1 MFGCWILNICLCACN
16 FLLILLF
23 LATVEIF
30 SQFRDP
36 QWLPFFQNRNQN
48 CFDLCSVFSLVTCGL
63 GKPFWRNLRNPQGLL
78 EFEPLFHQPCVFRW
92 MIKEL
97 KISISGWAKR
107 VYRHVILR
115 KEGNEDPFTVLP
127 PKNDVKSRLLRH
139 KNIHEL
145 SMGSKAL
152 ILRQTAR
159 GTEGSEQSW
168 WFWLVRMGV
177 IQVWVPSWSDCSGL
191 TFGLRVAARKRY
203 ISSHRSID
211 SIGGKCPNMVTWCKQ
226 ISFLFVFTR
235 PSQFSPSDLVNS
247 LKRYSNLPYRTH
259 PVRVDFHL
267 QYLLV
272 SWDLITTFWI
282 GSNRYCRCFPTV
294 ESTFSQMES
303 YGIVWNLIFL

>member
-1 MFGCWILNICLCACN
+1 
-16 FLLILLF
+16 
-23 LATVEIF
+23 
-30 SQFRDP
+30 
-36 QWLPFFQNRNQN
+36 
-48 CFDLCSVFSLVTCGL
+48 
-63 GKPFWRNLRNPQGLL
+63 
-78 EFEPLFHQPCVFRW
+78 

-177 IQVWVPSWSDCSGL
+177 IQVWVPS
-191 TFGLRVAARKRY
+191 
-203 ISSHRSID
+203 
-211 SIGGKCPNMVTWCKQ
+211 
-226 ISFLFVFTR
+226 
-235 PSQFSPSDLVNS
+235 
-247 LKRYSNLPYRTH
+247 
-259 PVRVDFHL
+259 
-267 QYLLV
+267 
-272 SWDLITTFWI
+272 
-282 GSNRYCRCFPTV
+282 
-294 ESTFSQMES
+294 
-303 YGIVWNLIFL
+303 

>member
-1 MFGCWILNICLCACN
+1 MAIIGNI
-16 FLLILLF
+16 
-23 LATVEIF
+23 
-30 SQFRDP
+30 P
-36 QWLPFFQNRNQN
+36 YFQTNPYQ
-48 CFDLCSVFSLVTCGL
+48 DGL
-63 GKPFWRNLRNPQGLL
+63 K
-78 EFEPLFHQPCVFRW
+78 EF
-92 MIKEL
+92 
-97 KISISGWAKR
+97 
-107 VYRHVILR
+107 YRHVILR
-115 KEGNEDPFTVLP
+115 KEGNEDPFTGNLP
-127 PKNDVKSRLLRH
+127 PKSDVKSRLLRH

-159 GTEGSEQSW
+159 VTEGSEQSW

-191 TFGLRVAARKRY
+191 TFALSG
-203 ISSHRSID
+203 SSKKVHFESPLYR
-211 SIGGKCPNMVTWCKQ
+211 SIGGKCPNMVSKQ

-247 LKRYSNLPYRTH
+247 LKRYSNLPYGTH
-259 PVRVDFHL
+259 PLRVDFHL
-267 QYLLV
+267 QYLFGFLR
-272 SWDLITTFWI
+272 STTFWT